1 MDQHKQFN
9 DFENHLLN
17 DSQPSLYFRKLAAA
31 GLLNAAYPFTL
42 LGDLQQVD
50 QSPAF
55 HPEGSV
61 WEHTLLVVD
70 LAAARRQQSEN
81 PRVLM
86 WAALLHDV
94 GKTATTKVR
103 RGRITAYDHDKY
115 GAKLAADFLHEFTDD
130 EEFINQVA
138 QMVRWHMQILYVNK
152 KLPFA
157 DIDKM
162 LSEVPLPEIALISE
176 CDRLGRGNMNAE
188 IQQAELANVAAFLQ
202 QCQPYQAT

>member
-1 MDQHKQFN
+1 MDKHQQFN
-9 DFENHLLN
+9 DFETHLLN
-17 DSQPSLYFRKLAAA
+17 DDQPSLNFREMAAE
-31 GLLNAAYPFTL
+31 GQLDTLYPFTM

-70 LAAARRQQSEN
+70 LAAERRQHSEN

-86 WAALLHDV
+86 WAALLHDI

-103 RGRITAYDHDKY
+103 RGRITAYDHDRY
-115 GAKLAADFLHEFTDD
+115 GAKLAVDFLKEFTDD
-130 EEFINQVA
+130 EEFINQVT
-138 QMVRWHMQILYVNK
+138 QMVRWHMQILYVTK

-176 CDRLGRGNMNAE
+176 CDRLGRGKMNAE
-188 IQQAELANVAAFLQ
+188 IQQTELANVAAFLQ
-202 QCQPYQAT
+202 QCQPHQTT